1 MCNCGDMYL
10 LISIIHNNNQGIQQN
25 VIKVKILIIQIVS

>member
-10 LISIIHNNNQGIQQN
+10 LISIIHNNNQDIQQN
-25 VIKVKILIIQIVS
+25 VIKMTILIIQVVS